1 MKKLYIQPDCQ
12 NIQVNVG
19 KSMMAPYSYRGPFG
33 SRGSDLFFW
42 EDEPAGD
49 YNSGRSCRD
58 DFDDEEEDY

>member
-1 MKKLYIQPDCQ
+1 MKKIYIQPDCQ

-42 EDEPAGD
+42 EDEILVEAVMTT
-49 YNSGRSCRD
+49 STMMKKIIKI
-58 DFDDEEEDY
+58 DE

>member
-1 MKKLYIQPDCQ
+1 MKKIYIQPDCQ

-19 KSMMAPYSYRGPFG
+19 KSMMTGSYHNVLN

-49 YNSGRSCRD
+49 YSPGRGCND
-58 DFDDEEEDY
+58 DFDDDEEDY